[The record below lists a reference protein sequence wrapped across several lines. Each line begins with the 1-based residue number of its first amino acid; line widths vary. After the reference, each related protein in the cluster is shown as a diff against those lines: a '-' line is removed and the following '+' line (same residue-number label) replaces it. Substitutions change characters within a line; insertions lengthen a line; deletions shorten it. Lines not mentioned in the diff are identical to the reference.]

1 MLHRDVKPTNVGI
14 TRSGRVVLQDFGLAG
29 PAGEASTT
37 RTGALVGTPRFM
49 APEAHARGGLVRPR
63 GLHVPHDHRAF
74 GPTVDS
80 GAITERAL
88 GDGVPRSPPARTAR
102 RAWSGWWSSSADL
115 YLALGD
121 SREHLGYTAV
131 AHQHLRAAPRSARA
145 RREVVVLDCCF
156 SGRAARALAGDEVL
170 AAEAAVDGAYVLTA
184 SPRDRI
190 ALAPDGERY
199 TAFTGELLGVLR
211 HGVQDGPEPAR
222 GRPRLPAPGRPAPGV
237 RQPPPGLRGAQT
249 GPGHQ

>member
-1 MLHRDVKPTNVGI
+1 MRAADWYGLGACMYLMI
-14 TRSGRVVLQDFGLAG
+14 TGRSAPPSTPAPSRNG
-29 PAGEASTT
+29 PSATAC
-37 RTGALVGTPRFM
+37 
-49 APEAHARGGLVRPR
+49 
-63 GLHVPHDHRAF
+63 
-74 GPTVDS
+74 
-80 GAITERAL
+80 
-88 GDGVPRSPPARTAR
+88 PRSPPARTAR